1 MEKKKQNKN
10 KASPNYIFIAK
21 KARYLLY
28 FELRAYSVT
37 YLLTYTTALNSRL
50 KAVTKWVK
58 NHGTMLD
65 SVVFLFDAISLV
77 VKVGT
82 GAEAT

>member
-1 MEKKKQNKN
+1 MKDCASEDSPSCYKHCFIFFPQIMSVFKNCATFLKVCFMEKKKQNKN

-37 YLLTYTTALNSRL
+37 YLLTLL
-50 KAVTKWVK
+50 
-58 NHGTMLD
+58 HLIQD
-65 SVVFLFDAISLV
+65 
-77 VKVGT
+77 
-82 GAEAT
+82 

>member
-28 FELRAYSVT
+28 FELRTYSVT
-37 YLLTYTTALNSRL
+37 YLLTALNSRL
-50 KAVTKWVK
+50 KAMTK
-58 NHGTMLD
+58 
-65 SVVFLFDAISLV
+65 
-77 VKVGT
+77 
-82 GAEAT
+82 